1 MSVYFIANIRIRDEK
16 EYRKYLD
23 RAGEIFQ
30 KFNGRY
36 LAVDDKPLVL
46 EGKWDYTRTVV
57 IAFKTKADFEAWYHS
72 GDYRKIQAYRLKA
85 ADCDTLLVK
94 GMDES

>member
-1 MSVYFIANIRIRDEK
+1 MSVYFIANIQIRDEN
-16 EYRKYLD
+16 EYQKYLD
-23 RAGEIFQ
+23 RAGEIFR

-36 LAVDDKPLVL
+36 LAVDDNPLIL
-46 EGKWDYTRTVV
+46 EGKWDYTRTVL
-57 IAFKTKADFEAWYHS
+57 IAFNKKADFEAWYHS
-72 GDYRKIQAYRLKA
+72 GDYRKILDYRLKS